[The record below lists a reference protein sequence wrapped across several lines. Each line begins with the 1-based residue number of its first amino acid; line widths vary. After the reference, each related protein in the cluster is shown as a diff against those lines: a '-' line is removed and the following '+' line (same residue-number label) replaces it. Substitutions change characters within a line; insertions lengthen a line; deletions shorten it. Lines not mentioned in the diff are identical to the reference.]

1 MQDFPELLTG
11 GERQLAFFPDL
22 LDGTEQ
28 GAGLLRIA
36 SIDPDD
42 EIDRESCSR
51 HDAPPFHKPDG
62 NLEMFTSIF

>member
-51 HDAPPFHKPDG
+51 HDAPP
-62 NLEMFTSIF
+62 LS